1 MQQSN
6 LTVGK
11 QIMTEQVND
20 NELTLNK
27 PLKRGDN
34 EIKTVTFR
42 EPDTGSLRGLE
53 MFGVLRMDINTHR
66 TLVPR
71 ISNLDANLFDMLS
84 PKDLVAVQNKVVS
97 FFME

>member
-1 MQQSN
+1 MS
-6 LTVGK
+6 
-11 QIMTEQVND
+11 EQVND
-20 NELTLNK
+20 TELVLNK
-27 PLKRGDN
+27 PLKRG
-34 EIKTVTFR
+34 ETEVTIATFR

-71 ISNLDANLFDMLS
+71 ISNIDVNLFDMLS
-84 PKDLVAVQNKVVS
+84 PKDLVAVQNKVVG

>member
-1 MQQSN
+1 
-6 LTVGK
+6 
-11 QIMTEQVND
+11 MT
-20 NELTLNK
+20 NELKLSK
-27 PLKRGDN
+27 PLKRGDT
-34 EIKTVTFR
+34 EIDTATFR

-71 ISNLDANLFDMLS
+71 ISNIDANLFDLLS
-84 PKDLVAVQNKVVS
+84 PKDLVAVQNMVVS